1 MLPNENRELRRGAHR
16 ASEPLQL
23 IADTLE
29 TLRYGA
35 IQLTVHDGKVM
46 QVDVTERRRFGQS

>member
-1 MLPNENRELRRGAHR
+1 MQPNENRPVKQGAHI

-29 TLRYGA
+29 KLRYGA

-46 QVDVTERRRFGQS
+46 QIDVTERRRFGQS